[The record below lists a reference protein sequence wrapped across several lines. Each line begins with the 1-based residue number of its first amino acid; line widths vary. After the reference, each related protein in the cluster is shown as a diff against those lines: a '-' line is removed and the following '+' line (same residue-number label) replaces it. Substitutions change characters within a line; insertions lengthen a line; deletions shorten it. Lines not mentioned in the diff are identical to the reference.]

1 MRSVVRWVVAVVVV
15 LHGLIHFLGAAKG
28 FAWADVSQ
36 LRDPIGPGLGV
47 VWLAAG
53 ALTVS
58 AGVLLA
64 GKSRWFWVPGAVA
77 VVASQAVIFT
87 SWNDAKVGS
96 VANAVL
102 LVAVILGYAAQGPTS
117 FRAEYRRRAKTA
129 LRAPQRDGVVT
140 EGDLAMLPLPV
151 AAYIRRSGALGQPR
165 VANFRARIHGRIRA
179 SAQAP
184 WMTFTG
190 EQVSTYGPKP
200 SRLFIMDATLFG
212 VPVDVLHSYIGP
224 AATMRVKALSL
235 VPIVDAGGP
244 EMDRAETVTLLND
257 LCLLAPAALIEAPIR
272 WQPVDADHV
281 RAIFTNAGHTVTAEL
296 VFNQEG
302 DLVDFVSDDRLR
314 SSRDGKTFTRQR
326 WSTPVRDYRTFGS
339 RRVCTNGEGRW
350 HAPAPEGDFAYL
362 DFNLDG
368 ITYNASNART
378 RVSVPATASPQIRD
392 QRPSPAHSGAR

>member
-53 ALTVS
+53 ALTVI

-102 LVAVILGYAAQGPTS
+102 LVAVILGYAAHGPTS

-129 LRAPQRDGVVT
+129 L
-140 EGDLAMLPLPV
+140 GDLAMLPLPV

-184 WMTFTG
+184 
-190 EQVSTYGPKP
+190 
-200 SRLFIMDATLFG
+200 
-212 VPVDVLHSYIGP
+212 
-224 AATMRVKALSL
+224 
-235 VPIVDAGGP
+235 
-244 EMDRAETVTLLND
+244 
-257 LCLLAPAALIEAPIR
+257 
-272 WQPVDADHV
+272 
-281 RAIFTNAGHTVTAEL
+281 
-296 VFNQEG
+296 
-302 DLVDFVSDDRLR
+302 
-314 SSRDGKTFTRQR
+314 
-326 WSTPVRDYRTFGS
+326 
-339 RRVCTNGEGRW
+339 
-350 HAPAPEGDFAYL
+350 
-362 DFNLDG
+362 
-368 ITYNASNART
+368 
-378 RVSVPATASPQIRD
+378 
-392 QRPSPAHSGAR
+392 